1 MFFHFIRG
9 FAVALMLLGA
19 LPQAAQAGE
28 RRGQATVGDYLVGW
42 LTMPRPAGERAD
54 VLLFTFVWKDPVP
67 SRGVSEADWAFEAQ
81 RQGTDVF
88 TLKQIMG
95 REVYRPA
102 RGGVAICTASA
113 VAKGL
118 CGRKLGLS
126 EAKRAEIAASVLRV
140 DGRCTAAPFDP
151 AFNRRMSN
159 AAGAVDQI
167 VVLRAKCR

>member
-1 MFFHFIRG
+1 MKRTLASAIIAAHSSEKGVEGEICKVKVD
-9 FAVALMLLGA
+9 FAFANDITAAELASARARMKAQGIDREATTHLGPTA
-19 LPQAAQAGE
+19 TEME
-28 RRGQATVGDYLVGW
+28 RRGAASDRGDGNRQAQ
-42 LTMPRPAGERAD
+42 ANNAERAR
-54 VLLFTFVWKDPVP
+54 L
-67 SRGVSEADWAFEAQ
+67 EAWLWVMCEKTA
-81 RQGTDVF
+81 
-88 TLKQIMG
+88 
-95 REVYRPA
+95 A
-102 RGGVAICTASA
+102 RMK
-113 VAKGL
+113 AKGL